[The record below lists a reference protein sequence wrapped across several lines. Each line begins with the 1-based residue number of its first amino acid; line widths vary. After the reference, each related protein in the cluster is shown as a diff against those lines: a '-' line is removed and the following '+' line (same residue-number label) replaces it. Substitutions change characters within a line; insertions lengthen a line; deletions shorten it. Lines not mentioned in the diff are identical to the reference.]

1 MHDQAWSWVGEDG
14 VEHRG
19 SENQLTDALATG
31 RLAPYTLVTKPE
43 WRDWLPAMTV
53 VELQWALPAGTADN
67 PRRPLPRENLPKL
80 PPPLGEYPL
89 FRQRHHNLLQYA
101 ASLQPEQPS
110 SSGRALPKYTTDDYD
125 EPTVQIDAEEL
136 ERALS
141 ETRGDSRRLKSAPG
155 SPTDPLP
162 PASPAPWPPSNQ
174 GTPGPF
180 APGAGPAL
188 ESKPLNRAALAQRL
202 ALSMPT
208 HPGYVPQAQ
217 PNQTAAPLTPGRA
230 ALTSQPPSPPAP
242 RSPLGSSPRSAPL
255 ASQPGPLGFDPPS
268 QLGVA
273 PVPFPSQH
281 NPIDNSTGLGSSETT
296 MTSRLDSVLPPSGN
310 EFRSKGRGVL
320 WFVALVV
327 VGVIAGAFIFQT
339 QPPPA
344 SDSTQPTNVASV
356 NLPIPSAPPPVP
368 RVRSCSVSNQAKIS
382 DFAHAPVRP
391 AVSSVPGGNRV
402 AIAFAQSGKIAAG
415 ISMDPATLA
424 TTPHYSDNQN
434 SPVWSV
440 APLTLGGELKFQ
452 TSRAASTL
460 RSTTTL
466 PTPQPLV
473 VGLNRDHI
481 AGRTASDVVDRLIW
495 KSEWETITTPDWIQL
510 DATTFVITFR
520 GGGERGKVLVGKLN
534 DQGKPLGAL
543 SPIASPSPRVEA
555 PFITLHDK
563 QLLLTFA
570 GGDKPLRDKVLV
582 ATSKRDELPSQARE
596 LLTVDDGVTLP
607 QLVTLGDGG
616 LALQY
621 TRGAAGKQQVWL
633 QVYSTELSPVGE
645 PFVVS
650 PAGKDAYE
658 GYAFRHEQQ
667 TFVLYFV
674 RHTQGQELWVA
685 SLACE
690 VS

>member
-53 VELQWALPAGTADN
+53 VELQWALPVGTADN

-80 PPPLGEYPL
+80 PPPLGDYPL

-101 ASLQPEQPS
+101 ASLPADVPS

-141 ETRGDSRRLKSAPG
+141 ETRADGRRLKSAPS
-155 SPTDPLP
+155 SPADHLP
-162 PASPAPWPPSNQ
+162 PASPAPWPPN
-174 GTPGPF
+174 PGANPPPF
-180 APGAGPAL
+180 APGTGSTL

-208 HPGYVPQAQ
+208 HPGYVPQTQRTQA
-217 PNQTAAPLTPGRA
+217 TAPLTPGRG
-230 ALTSQPPSPPAP
+230 ALSHPPSPPAP

-255 ASQPGPLGFDPPS
+255 SSQPGPRAFDPHAA
-268 QLGVA
+268 LGAA
-273 PVPFPSQH
+273 PTPFPSQH
-281 NPIDNSTGLGSSETT
+281 KPIDNSSGFGGHEPT
-296 MTSRLDSVLPPSGN
+296 MTSRLDSVLPPSRN
-310 EFRSKGRGVL
+310 AFRGKRRGVL
-320 WFVALVV
+320 WFVALVA
-327 VGVIAGAFIFQT
+327 VGAIAGAFIFRAPP
-339 QPPPA
+339 QPVA
-344 SDSTQPTNVASV
+344 TTAQPTNVEPV
-356 NLPIPSAPPPVP
+356 NLPMPSAAAPAP
-368 RVRSCSVSNQAKIS
+368 RVRACAVSNQTKLS

-391 AVSSVPGGNRV
+391 AVSAVPGGNRV
-402 AIAFAQSGKIAAG
+402 ALAFAQSGKIAAG
-415 ISMDPATLA
+415 ITMDPATLA

-440 APLTLGGELKFQ
+440 APVTIGGELKFQ

-466 PTPQPLV
+466 PTQQPLV

-481 AGRTASDVVDRLIW
+481 AGRTANDVVDRLIW
-495 KSEWETITTPDWIQL
+495 KSDWETITTPDWVQL
-510 DATTFVITFR
+510 DTDSFAVAFR

-534 DQGKPLGAL
+534 GTGKPLGPL
-543 SPIASPSPRVEA
+543 SPIASPAPRVEA
-555 PFITLHDK
+555 PFITLQEK
-563 QLLLTFA
+563 QLLVTFA

-582 ATSKRDELPSQARE
+582 ATSKRSELPSQARE
-596 LLTVDDGVTLP
+596 LLTVKEGVTLP
-607 QLVTLGDGG
+607 QLMTLADGG

-621 TRGAAGKQQVWL
+621 TRGAAGKQQVWV

-650 PAGKDAYE
+650 PTGKDAYE
-658 GYAFRHEQQ
+658 GYAFQHERQ

-674 RHTQGQELWVA
+674 RHSQGQELWVT

-690 VS
+690 AS